1 MPFDWDTFTYDEA
14 WLRQAVQAEVA
25 LACDLQVGGNPA
37 TARSIAWPQLQPQL
51 DQIKILSLLF
61 DELRALLRQA
71 NLGAGAEA
79 ALIKGRLLI
88 QRQLSQLSS
97 EQRAYF
103 DALMLEE
110 TSASQDRP
118 LRSQL
123 PTVLCQMLSPADWQ
137 EIAQAA
143 MASIQ
148 AQILQQ
154 VSLQTSVARS
164 ASEALNSGFASD

>member
-14 WLRQAVQAEVA
+14 WLRQAVQAEAA
-25 LACDLQVGGNPA
+25 LECDLQVGGKPA
-37 TARSIAWPQLQPQL
+37 TALSVAWPQLQPQL
-51 DQIKILSLLF
+51 DQVKILSLLF
-61 DELRALLRQA
+61 SELRALLREA

-88 QRQLSQLSS
+88 QRQLSHLSS
-97 EQRAYF
+97 EQQAYF
-103 DALMLEE
+103 DALILEE
-110 TSASQDRP
+110 TSASEDRP

-123 PTVLCQMLSPADWQ
+123 TSVLCQMLSPADWQ

-143 MASIQ
+143 MTSIQ

-154 VSLQTSVARS
+154 VSLQTSASRS
-164 ASEALNSGFASD
+164 AS